1 MTIEEVI
8 GRAVQSNQSV
18 EIEYCTRNGKV
29 FSCEISK
36 IMYSPYYG
44 GAYIQA
50 YCSDWGVDR
59 TFKVSRILKVN
70 GHSFSRIFWNQ
81 IGDDFKKIY

>member
-8 GRAVQSNQSV
+8 YRAVQSNQSV
-18 EIEYCTRNGKV
+18 EIEYCTRNGKI

-81 IGDDFKKIY
+81 IGDHFKVI